1 MELDKRYY
9 LQIFCT
15 QHRELRDDVVDYFMA
30 FMRKR
35 NSINRGINVDQIRKH
50 CEYIIKK
57 EVPMDYFLGALIYD
71 GYTPQKI
78 GDLYYLNLSES
89 SPIIAIKNGRT
100 SSGDKT
106 AFDAIRQWYGDAAAA
121 PMEDL

>member
-1 MELDKRYY
+1 MEIDKRYY

-15 QHRELRDDVVDYFMA
+15 QHQELRDDVVDYFMA

-35 NSINRGINVDQIRKH
+35 NSINRGINVEQIRKH

-57 EVPMDYFLGALIYD
+57 EIPMDYFLGALFYD
-71 GYTPQKI
+71 GYTPRKI
-78 GDLYYLNLSES
+78 GDQYYLNLSERS
-89 SPIIAIKNGRT
+89 LIIAIKNGRT
-100 SSGDKT
+100 SSGDKI
-106 AFDAIRQWYGDAAAA
+106 AFDAIRQWYGDAASA

>member
-1 MELDKRYY
+1 MEVDKRYY

-15 QHRELRDDVVDYFMA
+15 QHHELRADVVDYFMA

-35 NSINRGINVDQIRKH
+35 NSINRGINVEQIRKQ

-57 EVPMDYFLGALIYD
+57 EIPMDYFLGALLYD
-71 GYTPQKI
+71 SYTPRKI
-78 GDLYYLNLSES
+78 GDQYYLNLSEQ
-89 SPIIAIKNGRT
+89 SPIIAIKNGQT
-100 SSGDKT
+100 SSGDKI

>member
-1 MELDKRYY
+1 MEIDKRYY

-15 QHRELRDDVVDYFMA
+15 QHQELRDDVVDYFMA

-35 NSINRGINVDQIRKH
+35 NSINSGINVEQIRKH

-57 EVPMDYFLGALIYD
+57 EIPMDYFLGALFYD
-71 GYTPQKI
+71 GYTPRKI
-78 GDLYYLNLSES
+78 GDQYYLNLSER

-100 SSGDKT
+100 SSGDKI

>member
-1 MELDKRYY
+1 MFLPRYY

-15 QHRELRDDVVDYFMA
+15 QHQELRDDVVDYFMA
-30 FMRKR
+30 FMRR
-35 NSINRGINVDQIRKH
+35 LNNINRGINIEQICKH

-57 EVPMDYFLGALIYD
+57 DIPMDYFLGALIYD
-71 GYTPQKI
+71 GYTPRKI
-78 GDLYYLNLSES
+78 GDQYYLNISES

-100 SSGDKT
+100 SSGNKI
-106 AFDAIRQWYGDAAAA
+106 AFDAIRQWYGDEATA